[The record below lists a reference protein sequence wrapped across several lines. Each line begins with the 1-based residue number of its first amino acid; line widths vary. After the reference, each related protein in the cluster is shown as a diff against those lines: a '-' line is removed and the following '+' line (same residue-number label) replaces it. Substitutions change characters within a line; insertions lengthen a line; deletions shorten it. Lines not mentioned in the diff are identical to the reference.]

1 MTYEEGIEQ
10 LNWQASPPPPPV
22 RRRRWPLILAIVM
35 LVLAGL
41 FVAADRIAVGIA
53 ESQVAKRVQ
62 TSQNLATKPS
72 VTIAGFPFLTQIA
85 ARKLDKV
92 SMDARGVVRN
102 GIRVSDLHVDL
113 AGVTPTDNFKQAEV
127 DHLTGTAF
135 FSWADLQAAAAT
147 QGLDVTLSEGP
158 DNTVRVT
165 GPIPGFGKVTLQS
178 KLDLGPGNRLKIS
191 ASKVETSI
199 PGLSGRIPREL
210 DFPLALGQLPM
221 DLTLELDDLRTSADG
236 VRVSARAEHV
246 TITGSGVSG

>member
-1 MTYEEGIEQ
+1 MTYEEGIGQ

-22 RRRRWPLILAIVM
+22 RRRRWPLVLAIVL

-62 TSQNLATKPS
+62 TSQDLAAKPS
-72 VTIAGFPFLTQIA
+72 VTIAGFPFLTQLA
-85 ARKLDKV
+85 AQKLDKV

-102 GIRVSDLHVDL
+102 GMRVSDLHVDL
-113 AGVTPTDNFKQAEV
+113 TGVTPTDNFKQAQVE
-127 DHLTGTAF
+127 HLTGTAF
-135 FSWADLQAAAAT
+135 FSWADLQAAAST

-165 GPIPGFGKVTLQS
+165 GPIPGLGKVTLQS
-178 KLDLGPGNRLKIS
+178 KLELGPDNRLKII
-191 ASKVETSI
+191 AAKVETSV
-199 PGLSGRIPREL
+199 PGVSGQIPRSL
-210 DFPLALGQLPM
+210 DFPIALGRLPM
-221 DLTLELDDLRTSADG
+221 DLTLELNDLRTSSDG
-236 VRVSARAEHV
+236 LRVSAKADHV